1 MTILRSGGI
10 DIFYIDESVLYP
22 NFFATV
28 VRVPFLRNQQSQWRF
43 VWENAYDQADQ
54 WRRLLSKR
62 HNVKFRQ
69 ELHAHEILGRKGLL
83 HKQNRNL
90 TVEENIKCILECLK
104 LSKTERKLRLES
116 LLHELHL
123 EPLAKKKAV
132 ALSGGE
138 RRRLEIT
145 RALVTNPIFL
155 MLDEPFA
162 NIDPISVHDLKKMI
176 QHLSN
181 KNISILITDHNA
193 REIFSVVHRSYI
205 VMDGRVLISG
215 SVEELVNHNEVRRA
229 YLGNEFKL

>member
-90 TVEENIKCILECLK
+90 TVD
-104 LSKTERKLRLES
+104 ES
-116 LLHELHL
+116 FSLYAE
-123 EPLAKKKAV
+123 
-132 ALSGGE
+132 ALSSLTFIEDGS
-138 RRRLEIT
+138 
-145 RALVTNPIFL
+145 IFTVA
-155 MLDEPFA
+155 D
-162 NIDPISVHDLKKMI
+162 
-176 QHLSN
+176 
-181 KNISILITDHNA
+181 
-193 REIFSVVHRSYI
+193 R
-205 VMDGRVLISG
+205 
-215 SVEELVNHNEVRRA
+215 
-229 YLGNEFKL
+229 